1 MTDGIVHFRKD
12 AIMLS
17 RIKSSHAAG
26 FMLLGLLIVVPA
38 CTHRETHQIGSHK
51 VTVARQGLLKKL
63 DVDEKIGTLEY
74 AGIGRGGEG
83 LKVSM
88 NGDKL
93 KVNGLDGKLR
103 PGDSVLISDD
113 GVAVNSLD
121 YGESEKYLR
130 ANNSTV
136 AASN

>member
-1 MTDGIVHFRKD
+1 MH
-12 AIMLS
+12 S
-17 RIKSSHAAG
+17 RIKSSYAAG
-26 FMLLGLLIVVPA
+26 FMLMGLLIVLPA
-38 CTHRETHQIGSHK
+38 CAHRETHQIGSHK
-51 VTVARQGLLKKL
+51 VTVSRHGLLKKL
-63 DVDEKIGTLEY
+63 DVDENAGRLEY

-88 NGDKL
+88 NLDNL
-93 KVNGLDGKLR
+93 KVNDLDGKLR

-113 GVAVNSLD
+113 GVAINSLD
-121 YGESEKYLR
+121 YGQSEKYLR

>member
-1 MTDGIVHFRKD
+1 
-12 AIMLS
+12 MLS
-17 RIKSSHAAG
+17 RIKSSYAAG
-26 FMLLGLLIVVPA
+26 LILLGLLIVVPS

-51 VTVARQGLLKKL
+51 VTVARHGLLKRL
-63 DVDEKIGTLEY
+63 DVDERVGTLEY
-74 AGIGRGGEG
+74 AGIGRGGAG

-93 KVNGLDGKLR
+93 KVNGLDGTLR
-103 PGDSVLISDD
+103 AGDSVLISDD

-136 AASN
+136 TASN